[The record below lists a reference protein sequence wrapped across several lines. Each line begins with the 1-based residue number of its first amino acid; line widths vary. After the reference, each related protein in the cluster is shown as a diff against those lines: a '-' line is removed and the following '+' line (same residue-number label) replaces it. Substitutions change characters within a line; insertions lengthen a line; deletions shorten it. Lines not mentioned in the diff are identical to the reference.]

1 MAATAE
7 TVVAIVAM
15 EAAVAM
21 EAEVDMVAVEVVA
34 MEAEIVVAI
43 VAMEV
48 AVAATEV
55 AATRTVWKKS
65 IAALNPQN
73 LLSIVR
79 YKGFL
84 IFFKPR

>member
-1 MAATAE
+1 MAAE
-7 TVVAIVAM
+7 TVVAT
-15 EAAVAM
+15 
-21 EAEVDMVAVEVVA
+21 VDMA
-34 MEAEIVVAI
+34 
-43 VAMEV
+43 V

>member
-1 MAATAE
+1 MEDTEA
-7 TVVAIVAM
+7 VAIGDVVLDA
-15 EAAVAM
+15 
-21 EAEVDMVAVEVVA
+21 EVVA

-43 VAMEV
+43 AAMEV

-73 LLSIVR
+73 LLSI
-79 YKGFL
+79 
-84 IFFKPR
+84 